1 MALLPAFAFAG
12 GAADLIALDKVWGEA
27 RQPDEAS
34 ALISDK
40 LVAIDQDGVS
50 GKAELMESLAT
61 GEPSAEP
68 YVAGDYAVE
77 FLDTDTAVMVHSAGT
92 GEDTHWSLHV
102 WKKSGGKWQVVA
114 TASIP
119 SGD

>member
-1 MALLPAFAFAG
+1 
-12 GAADLIALDKVWGEA
+12 
-27 RQPDEAS
+27 
-34 ALISDK
+34 
-40 LVAIDQDGVS
+40 
-50 GKAELMESLAT
+50 MESLAT
-61 GEPSAEP
+61 DESSAEP

-92 GEDTHWSLHV
+92 GEDLHWSLHV